1 MYLICLSLI
10 QLVLEIK
17 KYVLQMEAYLLLL
30 GKALFVCPLR
40 MFYNLFYISPFCN
53 LLVVS
58 RLSKDSNCRVVFCAS
73 LCEFQDLNLGM
84 MIGSARLI
92 DNLYY
97 FDDNRFENKQA
108 QGFIGSVRSIPIHDQ
123 IILWHNRL
131 GHPHFF
137 LFKTFVSRFI

>member
-1 MYLICLSLI
+1 
-10 QLVLEIK
+10 
-17 KYVLQMEAYLLLL
+17 
-30 GKALFVCPLR
+30 
-40 MFYNLFYISPFCN
+40 
-53 LLVVS
+53 
-58 RLSKDSNCRVVFCAS
+58 
-73 LCEFQDLNLGM
+73 

-92 DNLYY
+92 DHLYY